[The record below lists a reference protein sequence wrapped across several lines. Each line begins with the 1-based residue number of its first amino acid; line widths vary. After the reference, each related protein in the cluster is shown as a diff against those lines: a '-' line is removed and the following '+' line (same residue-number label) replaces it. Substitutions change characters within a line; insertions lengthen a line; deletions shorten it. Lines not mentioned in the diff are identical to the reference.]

1 MRQVQLGIFHG
12 YPLWKRVVQYNA
24 CYLKKDGDVENSEE
38 NCKKLD
44 PVTMWQEPR
53 WIFLRR
59 MFGDEFVQKLFMRCI
74 QWTLVCNDIIKEP
87 LYERQDAIV
96 IHLFGENPK
105 AWFSKYKEDT
115 YMSTWDGRYW
125 GYVLKA
131 RIQDLAK
138 RVNIFGPIAGI
149 FGRDLEH
156 DLVTNHRTVKFHL
169 CRLKVQ
175 SIIIQDRCTEMIL
188 RTNQNQVGQ
197 R

>member
-1 MRQVQLGIFHG
+1 
-12 YPLWKRVVQYNA
+12 
-24 CYLKKDGDVENSEE
+24 
-38 NCKKLD
+38 
-44 PVTMWQEPR
+44 MWQEPR

-96 IHLFGENPK
+96 IHLFKENPK
-105 AWFSKYKEDT
+105 VRFAKYKDDT
-115 YMSTWDGRYW
+115 YMSTWDGRCW
-125 GYVLKA
+125 GDVSKA

-156 DLVTNHRTVKFHL
+156 DLVTNHRTEKIPHM
-169 CRLKVQ
+169 Q
-175 SIIIQDRCTEMIL
+175 IESSIDNHPGSLHRDDFKEEPKSSWSTM
-188 RTNQNQVGQ
+188 N
-197 R
+197 